1 MALRSI
7 DQRYWTDPYVES
19 LSATEKLVYIHL
31 FSSAHTN
38 LVGVFQASRRM
49 IAFQTAC
56 PGPDV
61 DAALERF
68 RRDGKAIIDGGE
80 VWLASYIRHQCT
92 SSPKMVAAMRGQ
104 LAKVESDTIRKA
116 IVTRY
121 PHIMEAP
128 GPRPP
133 VQRCLMA
140 DGSREPWRAW
150 SEESAQTELASVC
163 MEARTRTSKKDTVS
177 VLSRYKR
184 EEKEKISAGAA
195 PVEGA
200 PAKQP
205 ETKPESGAL
214 VVSEEVARILKRDFP
229 GVDYAGQ
236 LERARTWCAMRG
248 QDIRNILLFLRKWFA
263 NAAKQADPVV
273 GGSNMMPLPASR
285 KPNGDKASSVPVG
298 SKTSPT
304 APVVKPRLTPD
315 PFRTPTA
322 DELEENAR
330 RGLEMLALW
339 KQGRGAALA

>member
-7 DQRYWTDPYVES
+7 DQRFWTDPYVES

-56 PGPDV
+56 PEPAV
-61 DAALERF
+61 EAALERF
-68 RRDGKAIIDGGE
+68 RRDGKALIDGSE

-92 SSPKMVAAMRGQ
+92 SSPKMLAAMRGQ
-104 LAKVESDTIRKA
+104 LAKVESDAIRKA
-116 IVTRY
+116 ILGRY

-133 VQRCLMA
+133 VQRCL
-140 DGSREPWRAW
+140 
-150 SEESAQTELASVC
+150 L
-163 MEARTRTSKKDTVS
+163 DTVS

-200 PAKQP
+200 PVK
-205 ETKPESGAL
+205 TPESSPAPL

-229 GVDYAGQ
+229 GVDYAKQ
-236 LERARTWCAMRG
+236 LERARIWCAIRG
-248 QDIRNILLFLRKWFA
+248 QAIRNVLLFLRKWFA
-263 NAAKQADPVV
+263 NAAKLQRNAQKLALPAQRPCA
-273 GGSNMMPLPASR
+273 SNMPF
-285 KPNGDKASSVPVG
+285 KVP
-298 SKTSPT
+298 TE
-304 APVVKPRLTPD
+304 A
-315 PFRTPTA
+315 
-322 DELEENAR
+322 ELEENR
-330 RGLEMLALW
+330 LRGLAMMAHYW
-339 KQGRGAALA
+339 GKQQAALT